1 LLPKD
6 QFSSVFN
13 RVFADEAE
21 ANGELVSDFSEL
33 DLMLGLRSY
42 FDGLD
47 VDFAD
52 WGDWATLSLSP
63 IASDTR
69 TAARRNVFLE
79 TTNTYFLQM
88 GWLI

>member
-1 LLPKD
+1 
-6 QFSSVFN
+6 V
-13 RVFADEAE
+13 
-21 ANGELVSDFSEL
+21 L
-33 DLMLGLRSY
+33 DIMLGLRSS
-42 FDGLD
+42 FDRPD

-52 WGDWATLSLSP
+52 WGDWAMLSLSP

-88 GWLI
+88 GWLT